1 MAPQEIRDASQ
12 GHAEL
17 SKTELIVILATV
29 GSLIL
34 GLLIG
39 LCMLLVRAIQTHRR
53 LLADLEERGIT
64 ITPPDSN
71 GVNPPTVAKPRAV
84 LRRTTLLPFNSKSGW
99 GSLPSHENVLP
110 PPMHSVPPYNTEP
123 QARES
128 CRRMSQLPWP
138 FSGRRTSGRALN
150 LKELRSPQ
158 LTPIDKTSR
167 GFVNASPSLK
177 PVSAGPAT
185 KKPPPVRNKRSS
197 DQSFLKHHP
206 ALRKG
211 WFESN
216 QETTSNSQPE
226 SPFGSLVCK
235 RRINEKEKYYRSNRS
250 RSVAAIPVN
259 ALFEQSSRISRPKM
273 HSRSVSL
280 CSQSSGYA
288 PDAVVPPLPLSV
300 ARVKSEVT
308 RRSLLAQSPS
318 RYSVSSF
325 ESVGSSILASQ
336 SSPMIIRPNSLQFKK
351 ATRWDW
357 GNSLIIGSR
366 PIRGQVAL
374 YRQGDNPSESSPKSN
389 TARCSTGTPSTKRHS
404 RRESRNSSL
413 HSPSLRSIAKTRT
426 AETVRL
432 SRVSTSSPAGSNL
445 IVQTMTTPRRQSRT
459 KVGLNGSP
467 QERRKASI
475 LQDISR
481 NQTFPTRQLSQTSTQ
496 ASSTRSSNGNPFQ
509 WDPTPLQSGKPS
521 ALKGSPSARKGHK
534 RQNCVRISLAPTIL
548 GPPSRS
554 PSPSVMNDIQE
565 ESPDTSTQK
574 RSSTSVGLG
583 FSNKRS
589 LPKPPTSS
597 VFAPEVKLNP
607 TTLRV
612 SVTVNSPTLSVEH
625 TRHGADGS
633 PTLGPC
639 DNLNRASLP
648 CNSKRLSN
656 SSVFSVPSFPN
667 PCNGIGSIQSI
678 TSPSST
684 FAFSRPSNEYVEEVK
699 APESPT
705 TLFPPFRPT
714 DADSTTSFSQQP
726 EATAV
731 DDEHD
736 PAAPQLVCPTPTT
749 TPPSLFSSSFTTT
762 PTNSYAFPAQNRTD
776 ARLPPYSPPCS
787 PKNLRPRSFLP
798 VSPVRLSSSAL
809 DTATIASSREP
820 PSDIINPAILRTNAF
835 SISNSLISNSIKSA
849 SFRSSEAGL
858 SVSLTPAIAST
869 LFEPLIEAAFPSQPY
884 TWSTAPKSSSSH
896 QLPASLPNSR
906 VRSHAGSK
914 SAYQPLKSHPS
925 VQSNAKAQVTQSSPS
940 NQAPPLTTRPPDAPS
955 PVQTPTFSPAP
966 VKTLSAL
973 SDITTLSPTPMGP
986 RASPPRDLHR
996 TIAALRRMNSDI
1008 KGDNKGDRR
1017 YLHLGRE
1024 ASLTLPG
1031 DESWTG
1037 VTENAAE
1044 DGGGTFAHLDG
1055 WEGAV
1060 EKALAGDLASERGQ
1074 GRRGAVNARAG
1085 GCEGE
1090 DASALSRLPSPSD
1103 AEGRSS
1109 SGWEDGEK
1117 FWASTPSPPPAS
1129 LTVTPTI
1136 NKDTLRTPISNAFE
1150 VGKTARGSKGT
1161 ESVGRNLRHN
1171 ALAFSI
1177 NVQPPSTQ
1185 GTPGS
1190 LYDADGFLRG

>member
-17 SKTELIVILATV
+17 NKTELIVILTTV

-39 LCMLLVRAIQTHRR
+39 LCMLLVRAIRTHRR
-53 LLADLEERGIT
+53 LLVDLEERGIT
-64 ITPPDSN
+64 ITIPDSN
-71 GVNPPTVAKPRAV
+71 GVNQPAVAKPRAV
-84 LRRTTLLPFNSKSGW
+84 LRRTTLLPYNSKSGW
-99 GSLPSHENVLP
+99 RSLPSNENVLP
-110 PPMHSVPPYNTEP
+110 PPMHSVQPHNTEP

-128 CRRMSQLPWP
+128 CRRMGQLPWP

-167 GFVNASPSLK
+167 GVVNTPPSLK
-177 PVSAGPAT
+177 PVSAGPVT
-185 KKPPPVRNKRSS
+185 KNPSQVRNKRSS
-197 DQSFLKHHP
+197 DQSLLKHHP
-206 ALRKG
+206 VLRNG

-235 RRINEKEKYYRSNRS
+235 RGINGKEKHYRPNRS

-259 ALFEQSSRISRPKM
+259 AFFEQSSRISRPKM

-288 PDAVVPPLPLSV
+288 PDAAVPPLPLCV
-300 ARVKSEVT
+300 ARLKSEVT
-308 RRSLLAQSPS
+308 RRGLLARSPS
-318 RYSVSSF
+318 RHSVSSF
-325 ESVGSSILASQ
+325 ESVGSSILVSP
-336 SSPMIIRPNSLQFKK
+336 SSPMILRPNGLQLKK

-357 GNSLIIGSR
+357 GNPLIESR
-366 PIRGQVAL
+366 PIRDQVAL

-389 TARCSTGTPSTKRHS
+389 TARCSMGTPSTKRHS

-413 HSPSLRSIAKTRT
+413 YNPSLRSIGKTRA

-445 IVQTMTTPRRQSRT
+445 IVQTMTTPRRQSGT
-459 KVGLNGSP
+459 KVSLNGSP
-467 QERRKASI
+467 QERQKTPVLR
-475 LQDISR
+475 DVSR

-496 ASSTRSSNGNPFQ
+496 ASSARSSNGNPFQ

-548 GPPSRS
+548 GPPSGS

-565 ESPDTSTQK
+565 ESPDTSAQK

-597 VFAPEVKLNP
+597 VFAPDVKLNP

-612 SVTVNSPTLSVEH
+612 SVTVNSSILPVEH
-625 TRHGADGS
+625 TEHNADGS

-639 DNLNRASLP
+639 DNSNRASLP
-648 CNSKRLSN
+648 CNPKRLSN
-656 SSVFSVPSFPN
+656 SSVLSIPSFPN
-667 PCNGIGSIQSI
+667 PCNDIGSIRSI
-678 TSPSST
+678 KSPPST
-684 FAFSRPSNEYVEEVK
+684 FAFSRPSDEYVEVK
-699 APESPT
+699 RTKST
-705 TLFPPFRPT
+705 ITLSPPFRPI
-714 DADSTTSFSQQP
+714 DADSTTSSSQRS

-731 DDEHD
+731 DDEYD
-736 PAAPQLVCPTPTT
+736 PTGPQLVHPTLTT
-749 TPPSLFSSSFTTT
+749 TPPSLFSSPFAAT

-776 ARLPPYSPPCS
+776 ARLPPHSPPCS

-798 VSPVRLSSSAL
+798 VSPVRLSSLAL
-809 DTATIASSREP
+809 DTAAIASSREP
-820 PSDIINPAILRTNAF
+820 LSDTINPAILRTNAF
-835 SISNSLISNSIKSA
+835 SIGNSLISNSIKSA
-849 SFRSSEAGL
+849 GFSSSETGL
-858 SVSLTPAIAST
+858 SASLTPAIAST

-896 QLPASLPNSR
+896 LLPASLPNSR
-906 VRSHAGSK
+906 ARSHTGSK

-925 VQSNAKAQVTQSSPS
+925 VQSNAEAQITQSSPP
-940 NQAPPLTTRPPDAPS
+940 NQAPPLRTRSPGAPS
-955 PVQTPTFSPAP
+955 PVQTPTSSSAP

-973 SDITTLSPTPMGP
+973 SDIPTLSPTPMGP

-996 TIAALRRMNSDI
+996 TIVALRRMNSDI

-1024 ASLTLPG
+1024 ASLALPG
-1031 DESWTG
+1031 DESWTS

-1044 DGGGTFAHLDG
+1044 DDGGTFAHLGD

-1060 EKALAGDLASERGQ
+1060 EKALAGGLASERGQ
-1074 GRRGAVNARAG
+1074 GLQGAVNAGAD
-1085 GCEGE
+1085 GCKGE
-1090 DASALSRLPSPSD
+1090 DASALSRLPSPLD
-1103 AEGRSS
+1103 AEGCSS
-1109 SGWEDGEK
+1109 SVWEGGEK

-1136 NKDTLRTPISNAFE
+1136 AKDTLRTPISNAFE
-1150 VGKTARGSKGT
+1150 VGKTARGSGGT
-1161 ESVGRNLRHN
+1161 ESVGRDPRRN

-1185 GTPGS
+1185 GTPRS

>member
-1 MAPQEIRDASQ
+1 MAPQEIRDISQ

-17 SKTELIVILATV
+17 NKTELIVILTTV

-39 LCMLLVRAIQTHRR
+39 LCMLLVRAIRTHRR

-64 ITPPDSN
+64 ITLPDSD
-71 GVNPPTVAKPRAV
+71 GVNPSTVTKPRAV
-84 LRRTTLLPFNSKSGW
+84 LRRTTLPPFNSKSGW
-99 GSLPSHENVLP
+99 RSLPSHENVPP
-110 PPMHSVPPYNTEP
+110 PPMHSVQPHNTEP

-128 CRRMSQLPWP
+128 YRRMTQLPWP

-158 LTPIDKTSR
+158 LTPVDKTSR
-167 GFVNASPSLK
+167 GFVNTPPSLK
-177 PVSAGPAT
+177 PVSAGPVT
-185 KKPPPVRNKRSS
+185 KKPSQVRNKRSS
-197 DQSFLKHHP
+197 DQSLLKHHS
-206 ALRKG
+206 ALRND

-216 QETTSNSQPE
+216 QETTSNSQLE

-235 RRINEKEKYYRSNRS
+235 RGINGREKYHRPNRS

-259 ALFEQSSRISRPKM
+259 ALFEQSSCISHPKM

-288 PDAVVPPLPLSV
+288 PDAAVPPLPLSV
-300 ARVKSEVT
+300 AQLKSEVT
-308 RRSLLAQSPS
+308 RRGLLARSPS
-318 RYSVSSF
+318 RHSVSSF
-325 ESVGSSILASQ
+325 ESVGSSILVSQ
-336 SSPMIIRPNSLQFKK
+336 SSPMILSPNSLQLKK

-357 GNSLIIGSR
+357 GNPLIIEPR
-366 PIRGQVAL
+366 PIRDQVAL
-374 YRQGDNPSESSPKSN
+374 YRQGDNPSESSPKGN
-389 TARCSTGTPSTKRHS
+389 TARCSMGTPSTKRHS
-404 RRESRNSSL
+404 QRESRNSSL
-413 HSPSLRSIAKTRT
+413 YSPSLRSTGKTRT

-432 SRVSTSSPAGSNL
+432 SRVPTSSLAGSNP
-445 IVQTMTTPRRQSRT
+445 IVQTITTPRRQSGT
-459 KVGLNGSP
+459 KVSLNGSP
-467 QERRKASI
+467 RERRKTSI
-475 LQDISR
+475 LRDVSR
-481 NQTFPTRQLSQTSTQ
+481 NQTFPARQLSQTSTQ

-548 GPPSRS
+548 GPPSGS

-565 ESPDTSTQK
+565 ESPDTSAQK

-597 VFAPEVKLNP
+597 VFAPDVKLNP

-612 SVTVNSPTLSVEH
+612 SVTVNSSTLSVEH
-625 TRHGADGS
+625 TQHNADGS

-639 DNLNRASLP
+639 DNSNRASLP
-648 CNSKRLSN
+648 CNPKRLSN
-656 SSVFSVPSFPN
+656 SSVFSISSFPN
-667 PCNGIGSIQSI
+667 PCNDIGSIRSI
-678 TSPSST
+678 KSPPST
-684 FAFSRPSNEYVEEVK
+684 FAFSHPSDEYVEVK
-699 APESPT
+699 RKESPT
-705 TLFPPFRPT
+705 TLSSPFRPI
-714 DADSTTSFSQQP
+714 DADSTTSSSQQS

-731 DDEHD
+731 NDEYD
-736 PAAPQLVCPTPTT
+736 PTAPQLVYPTPTT
-749 TPPSLFSSSFTTT
+749 TPPSLFSSPFAAT
-762 PTNSYAFPAQNRTD
+762 PTNSYAFSAQNRTD

-798 VSPVRLSSSAL
+798 VPPFRLSSLAP

-820 PSDIINPAILRTNAF
+820 PSDTISPGILRTNAF

-849 SFRSSEAGL
+849 SFSSSETGL
-858 SVSLTPAIAST
+858 SVSLTPAIASMP
-869 LFEPLIEAAFPSQPY
+869 FEPLIEAAFPSQPY
-884 TWSTAPKSSSSH
+884 TWSAAQKSSSSH
-896 QLPASLPNSR
+896 LLPASLPNSR
-906 VRSHAGSK
+906 ARSHTGSK

-925 VQSNAKAQVTQSSPS
+925 VQSNAKAKITQPFPPNQALPLPTQS
-940 NQAPPLTTRPPDAPS
+940 PDVS
-955 PVQTPTFSPAP
+955 SSVQTPTSSSAP
-966 VKTLSAL
+966 VTTS
-973 SDITTLSPTPMGP
+973 SDIPTLSPTPMGP

-996 TIAALRRMNSDI
+996 TIVALRRMNSDI

-1024 ASLTLPG
+1024 ASLALPG
-1031 DESWTG
+1031 DESWTS

-1044 DGGGTFAHLDG
+1044 DDGGTFAHLDHP
-1055 WEGAV
+1055 EGAV
-1060 EKALAGDLASERGQ
+1060 EKALVNDLASERGQ
-1074 GRRGAVNARAG
+1074 GRRGAVNAGADE
-1085 GCEGE
+1085 CDGE

-1109 SGWEDGEK
+1109 SVWEGGEK

-1129 LTVTPTI
+1129 LAVTPRI
-1136 NKDTLRTPISNAFE
+1136 AKDTLRTPISNAFE
-1150 VGKTARGSKGT
+1150 VGKTARGPKGT
-1161 ESVGRNLRHN
+1161 ESVDHDPRRN

>member
-1 MAPQEIRDASQ
+1 MAPQEIRGASR
-12 GHAEL
+12 GHADL
-17 SKTELIVILATV
+17 GKTKLIVILAIV

-39 LCMLLVRAIQTHRR
+39 LCMLLVRAIRTYRR

-64 ITPPDSN
+64 ITPPDLN
-71 GVNPPTVAKPRAV
+71 GVNPPTVAKPRAI

-99 GSLPSHENVLP
+99 GSLPSHENVLQ
-110 PPMHSVPPYNTEP
+110 PPMHSVPPHNTEP

-128 CRRMSQLPWP
+128 CGRVSQLPWP
-138 FSGRRTSGRALN
+138 FSRRRTSGRALN

-158 LTPIDKTSR
+158 LAPIDKTSR

-185 KKPPPVRNKRSS
+185 KKPSSVRYKRSS
-197 DQSFLKHHP
+197 DQSLLKHHP
-206 ALRKG
+206 ALRNG

-216 QETTSNSQPE
+216 QETISNSQRE
-226 SPFGSLVCK
+226 SPFSSLVCK
-235 RRINEKEKYYRSNRS
+235 QGIKGKEKYYRLNRS
-250 RSVAAIPVN
+250 RSVAVIPVN

-280 CSQSSGYA
+280 CSRSSGYA
-288 PDAVVPPLPLSV
+288 PDAAVPPLPLSV
-300 ARVKSEVT
+300 ARVKNEVT
-308 RRSLLAQSPS
+308 RRSLLARSPS
-318 RYSVSSF
+318 RHSVSSF

-336 SSPMIIRPNSLQFKK
+336 SSPMILKPNDLQLKK

-357 GNSLIIGSR
+357 GNPLIIGSR
-366 PIRGQVAL
+366 PIRDQVAL
-374 YRQGDNPSESSPKSN
+374 CRQGGNPSESSPKSN
-389 TARCSTGTPSTKRHS
+389 TARCSIGTPSTKRHS

-413 HSPSLRSIAKTRT
+413 YSPSLRSIGKTRT

-432 SRVSTSSPAGSNL
+432 SRVSASSPAGSNL
-445 IVQTMTTPRRQSRT
+445 IVQTITAPRRQSGT
-459 KVGLNGSP
+459 KVSSNGSP
-467 QERRKASI
+467 QERRKTSI
-475 LQDISR
+475 LRDVFR

-521 ALKGSPSARKGHK
+521 ALKGSPSARKGHE

-548 GPPSRS
+548 GPPSKS
-554 PSPSVMNDIQE
+554 PSPSVMNHILE
-565 ESPDTSTQK
+565 ESPDTSAQK
-574 RSSTSVGLG
+574 SSSTSVGLG

-612 SVTVNSPTLSVEH
+612 PVTVNSPTLRVEH
-625 TRHGADGS
+625 TRHSADS
-633 PTLGPC
+633 LPTLGPC
-639 DNLNRASLP
+639 GNSNRASLP
-648 CNSKRLSN
+648 YNPKRLSN
-656 SSVFSVPSFPN
+656 SSVFSTPSFPN
-667 PCNGIGSIQSI
+667 PCNYISSIRSI
-678 TSPSST
+678 TSPPST
-684 FAFSRPSNEYVEEVK
+684 FAFSRSFNEYAEAK
-699 APESPT
+699 TAESPT
-705 TLFPPFRPT
+705 TLYPPFHST
-714 DADSTTSFSQQP
+714 DADSTNSSSRQS
-726 EATAV
+726 EATAA
-731 DDEHD
+731 DDKYD
-736 PAAPQLVCPTPTT
+736 PTTPQLVYPTPTT
-749 TPPSLFSSSFTTT
+749 TPPSLFSSPLTAT
-762 PTNSYAFPAQNRTD
+762 PTNSHAFPAQNRTD

-798 VSPVRLSSSAL
+798 VSPVRLSSPAL
-809 DTATIASSREP
+809 ETATIASSREP
-820 PSDIINPAILRTNAF
+820 PSNTTNPAILRTNAS
-835 SISNSLISNSIKSA
+835 SISNSVISNSIKSA
-849 SFRSSEAGL
+849 SFSSSETGL

-884 TWSTAPKSSSSH
+884 TWSTAPKFSSSH

-906 VRSHAGSK
+906 ARSHTGSK
-914 SAYQPLKSHPS
+914 STYQPLKSHPS
-925 VQSNAKAQVTQSSPS
+925 VQSNIQVAQSSPS
-940 NQAPPLTTRPPDAPS
+940 NQAPPLTTRS
-955 PVQTPTFSPAP
+955 PNACSLAQTPTFSSPS
-966 VKTLSAL
+966 VKPLSAL
-973 SDITTLSPTPMGP
+973 SDIPTLSPTPMGP
-986 RASPPRDLHR
+986 CASPPRDLHR

-1024 ASLTLPG
+1024 ASLALPG
-1031 DESWTG
+1031 GESWTS

-1044 DGGGTFAHLDG
+1044 GDGGTFAHLDD

-1074 GRRGAVNARAG
+1074 GLQGAVNARAG
-1085 GCEGE
+1085 ECEGG
-1090 DASALSRLPSPSD
+1090 DASTLSRLPSPSD

-1109 SGWEDGEK
+1109 SAWEGSEK
-1117 FWASTPSPPPAS
+1117 FWASTPSSPPAS
-1129 LTVTPTI
+1129 LTVTQTI
-1136 NKDTLRTPISNAFE
+1136 AKDTLGTPISNAFE
-1150 VGKTARGSKGT
+1150 VGKTARESKRT
-1161 ESVGRNLRHN
+1161 ESVGRNPRRN